1 MSQSPIR
8 KPSTIGRAH
17 YALQFKNGADAI
29 TNQLLC
35 FGSAKNRAAY
45 CQSKAGAIA
54 IEAAALANMAA
65 LGDWR
70 PRICPVT
77 GGLFRTVPVS
87 VRVGGAA

>member
-8 KPSTIGRAH
+8 KPSTIGKAY
-17 YALQFKNGADAI
+17 YALQYKNGADAV
-29 TNQLLC
+29 TTQLLC
-35 FGSAKNRAAY
+35 FGSAKGRSAY
-45 CQSKAGAIA
+45 CQTKAGVMA
-54 IEAAALANMAA
+54 IEANALANMAA
-65 LGDWR
+65 LADWR